1 MFEKAKEVASFQMN
15 QAVNHKPDKGKMT
28 LDELLYN
35 RALLKEFKNERS
47 KGTFKDF
54 DAKTALS

>member
-1 MFEKAKEVASFQMN
+1 
-15 QAVNHKPDKGKMT
+15 MT

-35 RALLKEFKNERS
+35 RAILKKFKNERS

-54 DAKTALS
+54 DAKTALTQRSVQN

>member
-1 MFEKAKEVASFQMN
+1 MEQSLN
-15 QAVNHKPDKGKMT
+15 SKPDSGKMT

-35 RALLKEFKNERS
+35 RAVLRTFKNEKS